1 MFKTSYDEENK
12 LWSGRGDLPLYNP
25 EISLAQVL
33 FSAMEQNA
41 PKIAQ
46 VYFSLPFEY

>member
-33 FSAMEQNA
+33 FSAMELNA

-46 VYFSLPFEY
+46 VYLSLPFEY